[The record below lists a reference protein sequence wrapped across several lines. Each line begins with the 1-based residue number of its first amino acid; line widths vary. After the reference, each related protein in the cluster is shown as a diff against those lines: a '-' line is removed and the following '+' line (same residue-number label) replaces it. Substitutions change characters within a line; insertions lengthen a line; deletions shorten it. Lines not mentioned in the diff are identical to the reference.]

1 MLFFLKKNE
10 AERIVLL
17 KETINGYRVQLSEAK
32 RKIAYFSQRDRS
44 NAIECHAHGSVH
56 FME

>member
-10 AERIVLL
+10 AERIVPL

-44 NAIECHAHGSVH
+44 NAI
-56 FME
+56 